1 MNYNIVQ
8 IIISV
13 FVLFIGLVLKYY
25 PPKAIN
31 GLYGFRTELSMKN
44 LNTWNKGNEIAAN
57 LFIKGSMVLIFIKLI
72 QIIFIPNL
80 AVFNT
85 IIFLVALVTTL
96 ILSAVLTQIKLKK
109 IFNSDGN
116 KF

>member
-8 IIISV
+8 VLISV
-13 FVLFIGLVLKYY
+13 LVLIVGLIFKFY

-31 GLYGFRTELSMKN
+31 GLYGFRTALSMKN
-44 LNTWNKGNEIAAN
+44 LETWNKGNEIAAN
-57 LFIKGSMVLIFIKLI
+57 LFIKGSLVLIFVKLI

-85 IIFLVALVTTL
+85 IIFLTALVTTL
-96 ILSAVLTQIKLKK
+96 ILCAVLTQFKLKK
-109 IFNSDGN
+109 IFNSNGN
-116 KF
+116 KI